1 MATPPSGRRRV
12 VGNSIASSGAIA
24 PDIRGMPDE
33 SLSVLPAWLFEMLGW
48 VPAVVFPAATFVQLV
63 EIVRRKTAAGVSV
76 AAWTAF
82 AVANVCLF
90 LYTEKYGELESILG
104 ALGTAAMNLCIV
116 GAALRYRNGPQGN
129 PKGSASV

>member
-1 MATPPSGRRRV
+1 
-12 VGNSIASSGAIA
+12 
-24 PDIRGMPDE
+24 MPDE

-63 EIVRRKTAAGVSV
+63 EIVRRKTAAGISV

-104 ALGTAAMNLCIV
+104 ALGTAALNLCIV
-116 GAALRYRNGPQGN
+116 AAAIRYRNGPTGN
-129 PKGSASV
+129 PNATGTV